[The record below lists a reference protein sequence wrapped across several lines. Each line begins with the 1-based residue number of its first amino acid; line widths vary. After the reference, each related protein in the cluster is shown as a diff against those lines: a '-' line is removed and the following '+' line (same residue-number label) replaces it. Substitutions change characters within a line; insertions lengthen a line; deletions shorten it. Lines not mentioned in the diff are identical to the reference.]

1 MPKDTNKLRKLLSI
15 LIIVLLVAYA
25 LIVYLPHGHDCL
37 EADCAVCNMIDS
49 TRDIL
54 IGASLLAIAQIL
66 PRIIFMPPALHERI
80 LLFSEGT
87 PVGLKVKL
95 SD

>member
-1 MPKDTNKLRKLLSI
+1 MSLLKNVKQLLSI
-15 LIIVLLVAYA
+15 ILIALLVTYA

-37 EADCAVCNMIDS
+37 ETDCAVCNIINS
-49 TRDIL
+49 SKDIL
-54 IGASLLAIAQIL
+54 FCASLLATLQLL
-66 PRIIFMPPALHERI
+66 PRIISILPALHERI
-80 LLFSEGT
+80 ILFREET